1 MIFYIRK
8 MTGPPTS
15 YFKYFPASD
24 EIRRWGL
31 AVTAAGC
38 TRFDRN
44 AAYPHPGHPVD
55 HQFDWR
61 RGRRLERIQIVL
73 ISSGRGW
80 FESENT
86 GCSLIEAGT
95 AFAVIP
101 QIWHRYKPDSETGW
115 EESWV
120 ELRGYVPD
128 QLLKDSVFSKNS
140 SLILPSRTED
150 LKAAL
155 DQVHRIARFTK
166 STFDPS
172 LAAAGLSVAAAW
184 HRAQFSQPARDH
196 LNQVILEAERRLVN
210 DLEGSI
216 DLREM
221 ARALGLSYSHF
232 RRAFREQTGYAPWQF
247 LTQQRLLR
255 ARALLKASDATMDE
269 IANRVGFSSS
279 FHFSATFKKAYGIAP
294 SIWRRSEAKI
304 VATARAQSGFR
315 AE

>member
-1 MIFYIRK
+1 MIIYIRK
-8 MTGPPTS
+8 MTGSPTH
-15 YFKYFPASD
+15 YFKYFPASE
-24 EIRRWGL
+24 EIHRWGL

-44 AAYPHPGHPVD
+44 SKYPHPGHPVD

-61 RGRRLERIQIVL
+61 RGRRLERMQIVL
-73 ISSGRGW
+73 ISAGRGW

-86 GCSLIEAGT
+86 GCSLIESGT

-128 QLLKDSVFSKNS
+128 QLLKDSVISKNS
-140 SLILPSRTED
+140 PLTPASRTEG
-150 LKAAL
+150 LRAAL
-155 DQVHRIARFTK
+155 DHVHRIARFTE
-166 STFDPS
+166 STFDAS

-184 HRAQFSQPARDH
+184 HRAQSSQPARDH
-196 LNQVILEAERRLVN
+196 LNQVIREAELRLQDN
-210 DLEGSI
+210 LEESI
-216 DLREM
+216 DLHQI

-247 LTQQRLLR
+247 LTRQRLLR
-255 ARALLKASDATMDE
+255 ARALLRASDATLDE
-269 IANRVGFSSS
+269 IANRVGFASS
-279 FHFSATFKKAYGIAP
+279 FHFSATFKKVYGIAP
-294 SIWRRSEAKI
+294 SVWRRSGIEN
-304 VATARAQSGFR
+304 QS
-315 AE
+315 